1 MPKIT
6 VFCLV
11 KKKNMRVEKRVADLL
26 VRKGR
31 ARYLTASV
39 EPQTYETKVMVT
51 EPVIEEVDAYI
62 DVIPDIVI
70 EEEQE
75 QDEPVKRR
83 GRPRKVKEDD
93 EE

>member
-1 MPKIT
+1 MPKVT

-11 KKKNMRVEKRVADLL
+11 KNKNMRIEKKVADLL

-39 EPQTYETKVMVT
+39 EPKDYETKVMVPEIV
-51 EPVIEEVDAYI
+51 EPVIEPI
-62 DVIPDIVI
+62 I
-70 EEEQE
+70 EIEADEEE